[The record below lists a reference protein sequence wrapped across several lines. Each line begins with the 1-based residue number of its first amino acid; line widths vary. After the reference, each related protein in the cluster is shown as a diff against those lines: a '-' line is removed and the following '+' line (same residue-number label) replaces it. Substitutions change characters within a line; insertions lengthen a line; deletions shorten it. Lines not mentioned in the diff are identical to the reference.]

1 MNFIKKYKAV
11 ILIVLFA
18 FIIRLINLDKTGGLW
33 YDEINIYSIASQSFP
48 AGMMK
53 ADAHRFL
60 LFPLYYIIYHL
71 WITLFGNSDL
81 IIRLMSVFFDILS
94 IGAAF
99 FAGKTLGEILE
110 KDEKFNIR
118 TGTIYALL
126 YAVNSS
132 FIYYAQEAKFY
143 SLAFFLIN
151 LLVIFW
157 LKFLK
162 NTDKKHFWLFYIT
175 NILLIYTY
183 TSQILFTLL
192 VYGVTMV
199 YFAACSR
206 FKENFKYLL
215 ILLSAYIPLA
225 VFAIYIKHYFSGN
238 FDAVVYDN
246 SFILLA
252 VQNYF
257 SPVLAGVQNNILD
270 FQNIWLKGMFNF
282 KFWLF
287 VMYPVLLILGG
298 ICISLKKDNISRY
311 IIAVPLLYLAFHIT
325 ASNLSY
331 YKVLVRYT
339 LMILPLLLLLAS
351 AGICAIKN
359 TKLQNTLLIFYVI
372 ISILGIFTING
383 AVNIKR
389 PDGYREVAE
398 ALIANSVNPQADF
411 VLPIRV
417 GLLDKYYKIQGE
429 KFSLYILNGEEAQKT
444 YLTAEEINGIKNDKQ
459 NLHKYYKRYL
469 LTNTPDKNF
478 ENYIRKEFLKSN
490 DVVIIT
496 DRTISMFTGEQI
508 RMIIHSGN
516 YEKFPIQFLRL
527 SKLNN
532 DLLYTASKNLKLK
545 QRLNVKN
552 WEIFVFGI

>member
-1 MNFIKKYKAV
+1 
-11 ILIVLFA
+11 
-18 FIIRLINLDKTGGLW
+18 
-33 YDEINIYSIASQSFP
+33 
-48 AGMMK
+48 
-53 ADAHRFL
+53 
-60 LFPLYYIIYHL
+60 
-71 WITLFGNSDL
+71 
-81 IIRLMSVFFDILS
+81 
-94 IGAAF
+94 
-99 FAGKTLGEILE
+99 
-110 KDEKFNIR
+110 
-118 TGTIYALL
+118 
-126 YAVNSS
+126 
-132 FIYYAQEAKFY
+132 
-143 SLAFFLIN
+143 
-151 LLVIFW
+151 
-157 LKFLK
+157 
-162 NTDKKHFWLFYIT
+162 
-175 NILLIYTY
+175 
-183 TSQILFTLL
+183 
-192 VYGVTMV
+192 MV
-199 YFAACSR
+199 YFAAGSR

-270 FQNIWLKGMFNF
+270 FQNIWMKGMFNF

-359 TKLQNTLLIFYVI
+359 IKLQNTLLIFYVI

-411 VLPIRV
+411 C
-417 GLLDKYYKIQGE
+417 
-429 KFSLYILNGEEAQKT
+429 
-444 YLTAEEINGIKNDKQ
+444 
-459 NLHKYYKRYL
+459 
-469 LTNTPDKNF
+469 
-478 ENYIRKEFLKSN
+478 
-490 DVVIIT
+490 
-496 DRTISMFTGEQI
+496 
-508 RMIIHSGN
+508 
-516 YEKFPIQFLRL
+516 
-527 SKLNN
+527 
-532 DLLYTASKNLKLK
+532 ASY
-545 QRLNVKN
+545 QS
-552 WEIFVFGI
+552 WAS

>member
-18 FIIRLINLDKTGGLW
+18 LIIRLINLDKTGGLW

-60 LFPLYYIIYHL
+60 LFPLYYLIYHI
-71 WITLFGNSDL
+71 WITLFGNSDVV
-81 IIRLMSVFFDILS
+81 IRLMSVFFDILS
-94 IGAAF
+94 ICAAF
-99 FAGKTLGEILE
+99 FAGKTMGEILE
-110 KDEKFNIR
+110 KDERFNIR

-143 SLAFFLIN
+143 SLTFFLIN

-162 NTDKKHFWLFYIT
+162 NTDKKNFRLFYIT
-175 NILLIYTY
+175 NLLLIYTY

-192 VYGVTMV
+192 VYCVTIA
-199 YFAACSR
+199 YFSAGR
-206 FKENFKYLL
+206 KLKENFKYLL

-225 VFAIYIKHYFSGN
+225 IFAIYIKHYFSGN

-270 FQNIWLKGMFNF
+270 FQNVWMKGIFNL

-287 VMYPVLLILGG
+287 VIYPVLLLLGG
-298 ICISLKKDNISRY
+298 ICISLKKYKISRY

-325 ASNLSY
+325 ASNFSH

-351 AGICAIKN
+351 AGISAMKN
-359 TKLQNTLLIFYVI
+359 TKLQKTLLIFYVI

-398 ALIANSVNPQADF
+398 ALIANSVNPKADF

-417 GLLDKYYKIQGE
+417 ELLDKYYKIEGE
-429 KFSLYILNGEEAQKT
+429 KLSLYTLNGEEAQKT
-444 YLTAEEINGIKNDKQ
+444 YLTIDEINGIKNDKQ
-459 NLHKYYKRYL
+459 NLHKYYRRYL

-478 ENYIRKEFLKSN
+478 ENYIKTNFLKSN
-490 DVVIIT
+490 DIVIIT
-496 DRTISMFTGEQI
+496 DRTISMFTEEQLK
-508 RMIIHSGN
+508 MIIHSGN

-532 DLLYTASKNLKLK
+532 DLFIYSIQKLK
-545 QRLNVKN
+545 TKTAP
-552 WEIFVFGI
+552 